1 LLPLAAILLTIG
13 LLTGFVAGLIGV
25 GGGIVLV
32 PVLYYGLGQLGVG
45 VEVRMH
51 LAVGTSLSTI
61 VFTAWRSARAHRA
74 QGAVDDGL
82 LRAWIAP
89 VLLGVLAGSAV
100 AGVLDGRLLT
110 ALFGAIALAVSLHM
124 AFGRPE
130 WRLAGLP
137 GAGPWRAAL
146 GAALGFGSVLLGLGG
161 GTLGV
166 PVLTL
171 LGVPIRRAVGTAAG
185 LGVLIAV
192 PGTLGFVLSGLGVP
206 GRPPLSLGYV
216 NLPSLA
222 LIAPATM
229 LAAPLGARAAH
240 ALPRAHLRAIF
251 SLFLALTGLRML
263 LELS

>member
-1 LLPLAAILLTIG
+1 LLLAIG

-32 PVLYYGLGQLGVG
+32 PVLYHGLGQLGVAAD
-45 VEVRMH
+45 VRMH
-51 LAVGTSLSTI
+51 VAVGTSLSTI
-61 VFTAWRSARAHRA
+61 VFTAWRSARAHRVR
-74 QGAVDDGL
+74 GALDEPL

-89 VLLGVLAGSAV
+89 VLLGVIAGSAV
-100 AGVLDGRLLT
+100 AGALDGRLLA
-110 ALFGAIALAVSLHM
+110 ALFGAVALAVSFHM
-124 AFGRPE
+124 AFGSPE
-130 WRLAGLP
+130 WRVAELP
-137 GAGPWRAAL
+137 KAGPWRAAL

-192 PGTLGFVLSGLGVP
+192 PGTLGFVVSGLGVP

-240 ALPRAHLRAIF
+240 ALPRARLRALF
-251 SLFLALTGLRML
+251 ALFLGLTGLRML
-263 LELS
+263 LELA